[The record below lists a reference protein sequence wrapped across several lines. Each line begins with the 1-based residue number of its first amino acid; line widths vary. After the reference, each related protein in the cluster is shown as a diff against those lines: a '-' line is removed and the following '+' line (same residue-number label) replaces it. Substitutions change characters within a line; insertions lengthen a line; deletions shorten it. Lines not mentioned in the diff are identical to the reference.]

1 MNFAESY
8 DYIMNIPRFAKTN
21 TLERIST
28 VLSALNNPE
37 AKLKFIHVA
46 GTNGK
51 GSTTTM
57 FSSILRAEG
66 YKVGT
71 FISPYVYN
79 FLERI
84 QINTSPVEEEV
95 FADAMTQVK
104 EVVEKTGVEVN
115 FFEILTAC
123 ALLIFAERNCDVVVL
138 EVGLGGRWDAT
149 NVIPSPLLSVITTLD
164 LDHTGILGS
173 AIEEIASEKCGIIKE
188 KSLVITGQQPS
199 SALKVI
205 EDTCREKNVPLIQAK
220 RDFTV
225 LSKSVDGTLLNYD
238 NSPLFLSLPGE
249 HQLLNLSLVLTG
261 ARELGISRKAINEGL
276 LGVKF
281 PARFEVRQKN
291 PLVIIDGAH
300 NLNGMNALKNTVFDL
315 LKGRKII
322 TVFGALS
329 DKASGDMV
337 KIAEEFSDI
346 LILTPVANTRTALP
360 ESLNADG
367 IKAKNLQDAIDRAKE
382 FLDENSALI
391 ICGSLYL
398 ASETKDMII

>member
-1 MNFAESY
+1 
-8 DYIMNIPRFAKTN
+8 MNIPRFAKTN
-21 TLERIST
+21 TLKRISLI
-28 VLSALNNPE
+28 LSALNNPE
-37 AKLKFIHVA
+37 AKLKFIHIA

-57 FSSILRAEG
+57 LSSVLRAEG

-84 QINTSPVEEEV
+84 QINTTPVEESV
-95 FADAMTQVK
+95 FAEALTKVRK
-104 EVVEKTGVEVN
+104 IVEERRIEAN

-123 ALLIFAERNCDVVVL
+123 ALLIFADNNCDIVVL

-149 NVIPSPLLSVITTLD
+149 NVIPAPIISVITTLD
-164 LDHTGILGS
+164 LDHTGILGGT
-173 AIEEIASEKCGIIKE
+173 IEEIAYEKCGIIKE
-188 KSLVITGQQPS
+188 KSLVISGYQTP

-205 EDTCREKNVPLIQAK
+205 EDTCREKSVPLIRAE

-225 LSKSVDGTLLNYD
+225 VSKSVDGTLLNYD
-238 NSPLFLSLPGE
+238 NAPLFLSLAGE
-249 HQLLNLSLVLTG
+249 HQLLNLSLVLTC
-261 ARELGISRKAINEGL
+261 AKELGISRKAINEGL

-281 PARFEVRQKN
+281 PARFEVRQKK

-300 NLNGMNALKNTVFDL
+300 NVNGMTALKNTVTDL
-315 LKGRKII
+315 LNGKKII
-322 TVFGALS
+322 TVFGALA
-329 DKASGDMV
+329 DKATDDMV
-337 KIAEEFSDI
+337 KIAEAFSDT
-346 LILTPVANTRTALP
+346 LILTPVANSRTEIP
-360 ESLNADG
+360 ENLDANG
-367 IKAKNLQDAIDRAKE
+367 IPAKDLQDAISRAKE

-398 ASETKDMII
+398 ASETKDITI